1 MAAEAGEVKGVASSQ
16 RVEGDQRATRSLSQL
31 HRRFALWQ
39 CHMVHGA
46 SEGAS
51 QWSFLGQECRAGGE
65 VALDENLRRLPR
77 AGQTPSWASLGERC
91 ADPCEYGDGD
101 A

>member
-39 CHMVHGA
+39 CQMVREA
-46 SEGAS
+46 SEAAS
-51 QWSFLGQECRAGGE
+51 QWSFLGLACDAGGK

-77 AGQTPSWASLGERC
+77 ADQTRSWASLGGKLR
-91 ADPCEYGDGD
+91 
-101 A
+101 